1 MGLSEV
7 KGMVRNRLGWLFPA
21 TLACAA
27 LLAETGGESLRL
39 VLRYDR
45 AGLAAGE
52 LWRLASGHLV
62 HLGWS
67 HLWLNLAGLLLVWV
81 LVGGVFS
88 ILQWCLI
95 AIAAIAAMDA
105 GFWFL
110 KPELGWYVGMSG
122 LLHGLFVAGLA
133 GALINLPGMRREAG
147 ILLLLVAGKL
157 AYEAWSG
164 SLPGSSRRPIYTAPS
179 AASPRACWPHWSRGP
194 GGEFVSRRRRRYN
207 RRTFPVPAARG
218 PRAELQ

>member
-1 MGLSEV
+1 
-7 KGMVRNRLGWLFPA
+7 MVRSRLGWLFPA
-21 TLACAA
+21 TLAFVA
-27 LLAETGGESLRL
+27 LLAETGGEPLRL

-45 AGLAAGE
+45 AGLADGE
-52 LWRLASGHLV
+52 LWRLISGHLV

-67 HLWLNLAGLLLVWV
+67 HLWLNLAGLLLVWI

-122 LLHGLFVAGLA
+122 LLHGLFVAGIA
-133 GALINLPGMRREAG
+133 GALINLPGMRREAAF
-147 ILLLLVAGKL
+147 LLLLVAGKL

-164 SLPGSSRRPIYTAPS
+164 SLPGSASVAGGNVVTEAHLYGAVGGLAAGVLAALVARAGGRIRLPP
-179 AASPRACWPHWSRGP
+179 AAS
-194 GGEFVSRRRRRYN
+194 
-207 RRTFPVPAARG
+207 
-218 PRAELQ
+218 L